1 VSAAETALPQEIHAL
16 YSAHHQWL
24 SGWLRRRLG
33 SSFDAADLAQDV
45 FIRLLTRRRPVQARE
60 PRAFLAT
67 IAHGLV
73 VEHWRRRE
81 LEQAWLET
89 LAAMPENL
97 SPSPETRQIIFE
109 TLTQIDRMLDT
120 MKPAVREAFL
130 LAQLDGL
137 TCPQIAARLG
147 ISLATA
153 ERHIAKALRACYAFC
168 FEA

>member
-1 VSAAETALPQEIHAL
+1 VSAAETALPQEIQAL
-16 YSAHHQWL
+16 YSEHHQWL
-24 SGWLRRRLG
+24 SGWLKRRLG

-153 ERHIAKALRACYAFC
+153 ERHIAKALRACYAFR